1 MPSVNALLPGPRSG
15 FPAGFTRITDGLGA
29 IPTAV
34 PDLKID
40 FGVLQ
45 LGADEVFADTHASES
60 VWVLL
65 QGSAELE
72 YAGQRARVAR
82 TNLFDEP
89 PTALHLGPGTPVSVH
104 SLGSGTEW
112 AIVRT
117 ANDRRFAPRLYLPTE
132 LKPEYRGAGLVQNAC
147 LRNVRLIF
155 DRTTRPESNL
165 VLGEVVNYPGRWSSY
180 PPHHHDQPEIYH
192 YRFTAPN
199 GYGHAEL
206 GEDVLKVRHGDTV
219 VIPPGLDHAQV
230 SAPGYGM
237 YYLWMIRHLPGNP
250 YTGFTFAEE
259 HKWTLDSTQQGWR
272 PADLPQGLA

>member
-1 MPSVNALLPGPRSG
+1 ME
-15 FPAGFTRITDGLGA
+15 AGESLT
-29 IPTAV
+29 
-34 PDLKID
+34 
-40 FGVLQ
+40 
-45 LGADEVFADTHASES
+45 ETHASET

-65 QGSAELE
+65 RGTVDVEFS
-72 YAGQRARVAR
+72 GQRVRLQR
-82 TNLFDEP
+82 HSIFNEP
-89 PTALHLGPGTPVSVH
+89 PTVVHLGPETSVTVQSLTPD
-104 SLGSGTEW
+104 TEW

-117 ANDRRFAPRLYLPTE
+117 ANPRRFPARLYQPKDLQ
-132 LKPEYRGAGLVQNAC
+132 PEYRGAGLVQNAC

-206 GEDVLKVRHGDTV
+206 GDDVVKVREGDTV
-219 VIPPGLDHAQV
+219 VIPPGRDHAQV

-259 HKWTLDSTQQGWR
+259 HTWTLDAAQQGWR
-272 PADLPQGLA
+272 PADLPPGLA